1 MQMDD
6 RKFLILQAIID
17 DYITTAMP
25 VGSRT
30 ISRKSGVGFSPATI
44 RNEMSDLEELGY
56 LDQPHTSAGRVPSDK
71 AYRLY
76 VDRLLKVGKLSL
88 DERERMHDYMQARSA
103 QVDGVI
109 RSAAQIL
116 TDATQYTSVIVAP
129 KLGTLR
135 IRHIQLVPVSD
146 GMALMI
152 IVTNLGIVKDAVIHI
167 PDGLNADDL
176 YSISRMLTERLANK
190 PLEDVRQTF
199 SELLRDTENNRRL
212 MGETLRVIEK
222 KLEAEDS
229 SEVIIGGGSKLLN
242 YPEYSDVEKA
252 RNFLAVL
259 ESKDKIRRLIRGS
272 GGMEVT
278 IRIGT
283 ENGEPEM
290 SDCSI
295 VTAQYRV
302 GDGATGTLGI
312 IGPTRMNYNRVIPVL
327 EFMGHA
333 VSELLS
339 SRRSMNYPA
348 QTGERKSYEEER

>member
-1 MQMDD
+1 MQLDD

-76 VDRLLKVGKLSL
+76 VDRLLKVGKLSS

-109 RSAAQIL
+109 RSAATVL
-116 TDATQYTSVIVAP
+116 ADATQYTSVIVAP

-135 IRHIQLVPVSD
+135 IRHIQLVPVAART
-146 GMALMI
+146 ALLI
-152 IVTNLGIVKDAVIHI
+152 IVTNLGIVKDAVIRI
-167 PDGLNADDL
+167 PDGLDADDL

-190 PLEDVRQTF
+190 PLEAVRQTF
-199 SELLRDTENNRRL
+199 SELLRDNENNRRL
-212 MGETLRVIEK
+212 MGETLRVIER

-229 SEVIIGGGSKLLN
+229 SEVIVGGSSKLLN

-252 RNFLAVL
+252 RNFLTVL
-259 ESKDKIRRLIRGS
+259 ESKDKLRHLIGRE

-278 IRIGT
+278 IRIGM
-283 ENGEPEM
+283 ENDVPEM

-295 VTAQYRV
+295 VTARYRV
-302 GDGATGTLGI
+302 GDQTTGALGI

-327 EFMGHA
+327 EFMSRA
-333 VSELLS
+333 MSELLS
-339 SRRSMNYPA
+339 N
-348 QTGERKSYEEER
+348 RKT

>member
-1 MQMDD
+1 MQLDD

-76 VDRLLKVGKLSL
+76 VDRLLKVGKLSD
-88 DERERMHDYMQARSA
+88 DESERMHDYMQSRSA

-109 RSAAQIL
+109 RSAAQVL
-116 TDATQYTSVIVAP
+116 ADATQYTSVIVAP

-135 IRHIQLVPVSD
+135 IQHIQLVPVAAET
-146 GMALMI
+146 ALMI
-152 IVTNLGIVKDAVIHI
+152 IVTNLGIVKDAVIRV
-167 PDGLNADDL
+167 PDGLDADDL
-176 YSISRMLTERLANK
+176 YSISRMLTSRLADQ
-190 PLEDVRQTF
+190 PLDAVRQIF
-199 SELLRDTENNRRL
+199 SELLRDTDNNRKL
-212 MGETLRVIEK
+212 MGEALRVIEK
-222 KLEAEDS
+222 KLENEDS
-229 SEVIIGGGSKLLN
+229 TDVIIGGSSKLLN

-252 RNFLAVL
+252 KNFLTVL
-259 ESKDKIRRLIRGS
+259 ESKDTVRRLVGRG

-278 IRIGT
+278 IRIGP
-283 ENGEPEM
+283 ENDVPEL

-302 GDGATGTLGI
+302 GDQSTGTLGI

-327 EFMGHA
+327 EFMSRA
-333 VSELLS
+333 MTELLS
-339 SRRSMNYPA
+339 NRR
-348 QTGERKSYEEER
+348 G

>member
-1 MQMDD
+1 MPLDE

-76 VDRLLKVGKLSL
+76 VDRLMKVGKLST

-109 RSAAQIL
+109 RSAAQVL
-116 TDATQYTSVIVAP
+116 ADATQYTSVIVAP
-129 KLGTLR
+129 KLGSLR
-135 IRHIQLVPVSD
+135 IRHIQLVPVAS
-146 GMALMI
+146 GTALMI
-152 IVTNLGIVKDAVIHI
+152 IVTNLGIVKDAVIRV
-167 PDGLNADDL
+167 PEDLNADDL

-190 PLEDVRQTF
+190 PLEAVRQTF
-199 SELLRDTENNRRL
+199 SELLHETENNRRL
-212 MGETLRVIEK
+212 MVETLRA
-222 KLEAEDS
+222 LERRLSAEDA
-229 SEVIIGGGSKLLN
+229 SEVVVGGSSKLLD

-252 RNFLAVL
+252 KNFLAVL
-259 ESKDKIRRLIRGS
+259 ESKDKLRQLVSRD

-278 IRIGT
+278 IHIGA
-283 ENGEPEM
+283 ENGPEM
-290 SDCSI
+290 SDCSV
-295 VTAQYRV
+295 VTARYKV
-302 GDGATGTLGI
+302 GDQTSGALGI

-327 EFMGHA
+327 EFMSRA
-333 VSELLS
+333 MSELLS
-339 SRRSMNYPA
+339 N
-348 QTGERKSYEEER
+348 RKM